1 MIGSTSKE
9 KVSLSW
15 WTWVIPFLVLCA
27 GSHISALFKYAP
39 GAAFYYLP
47 TSIGVILIN
56 WWGPKRVV
64 PAVFINACLN
74 ASLWEVGD
82 WRLYPLYSLPETI
95 YVFLSWLLF
104 THFGKGNPCIRNTNT
119 LVRFLVLAIIIPL
132 GIDMILLRSIYVLV
146 GIDTMSNVLF
156 TTVRSW
162 LGEFISNFG
171 LTLPVLYFF
180 TPLLSKNF
188 SINPQRKTVDLES
201 HSIVEKIE
209 FLFCVLI
216 LVVMSFTIEFK
227 DYWFVY
233 GLVSLYIAIR
243 LGFGLAVF
251 ANLIIFA
258 LTYLLP
264 ILILRLG
271 GNGQVDLGTD
281 AIKIYL
287 GTSLLFVF
295 SAITGRTISDLR
307 LAQFYIKSQ
316 IQKLEETNNDL
327 ELANKELDRFAYSV
341 SHDLSAPLKSIQ
353 GLINVSRLPN
363 NQTAS
368 EFYFGKIELCVR
380 NLEKFIGN
388 ILDYSRT
395 KRTDIQVEKIDLTQ
409 LCNELIE
416 GLRYVDDGRE
426 TIRFSLNEIAVNEV
440 VTDKASIAII
450 LNNLLSNAIKFRR
463 HAPNVSHEVRISSG
477 KTSSGVEIAIEDNGV
492 GISDEI
498 KEKIFDMFFRGTEHS
513 RGSGLGLYIAR
524 EAAKKIGA
532 ELCFE
537 STTGAGTRFAFE
549 VKS

>member
-1 MIGSTSKE
+1 MSKE
-9 KVSLSW
+9 RVSLSW
-15 WTWVIPFLVLCA
+15 WTWVIPFVVLCA

-47 TSIGVILIN
+47 TSIGIILIN
-56 WWGPKRVV
+56 WWGPARVV

-74 ASLWEVGD
+74 AGLWEVGD
-82 WRLYPLYSLPETI
+82 WRLYPLYAIPETV
-95 YVFLSWLLF
+95 YVFLSWFLF
-104 THFGKGNPCIRNTNT
+104 THLANGNACIKNTNN
-119 LVRFLVLAIIIPL
+119 LVRFLVLAIVIPL
-132 GIDMILLRSIYVLV
+132 CIEMILLRGIYVWM
-146 GIDTMSNVLF
+146 GIDTLSNVLF

-171 LTLPVLYFF
+171 LTLPVLHFF
-180 TPLLSKNF
+180 TPLLSPNF
-188 SINPQRKTVDLES
+188 SINPQRKTPDLQS
-201 HSIVEKIE
+201 LSTGEKIE
-209 FLFCVLI
+209 FIVCILI
-216 LVVMSFTIEFK
+216 SVVMSLAVEFK

-243 LGFGLAVF
+243 LGFGLAIFTNSV
-251 ANLIIFA
+251 IFA

-264 ILILRLG
+264 ILMLRLG
-271 GNGQVDLGTD
+271 GNGQVDLGAD
-281 AIKIYL
+281 VIKIYL

-316 IQKLEETNNDL
+316 IRKLEDTNNEL
-327 ELANKELDRFAYSV
+327 EVANKELDRFAYSV

-353 GLINVSRLPN
+353 GLINVSRIPD

-368 EFYFGKIELCVR
+368 EFYFSKIELCVR

-426 TIRFSLNEIAVNEV
+426 TVKFSLDEIAVNELV
-440 VTDKASIAII
+440 SDKASIAII
-450 LNNLLSNAIKFRR
+450 LNNLLSNAIKFRQ
-463 HAPNVSHEVRISSG
+463 HSPHLSHEVKISSG
-477 KTSSGVEIAIEDNGV
+477 KTSSGIKIAVEDNGI
-492 GISDEI
+492 GISEEI
-498 KEKIFDMFFRGTEHS
+498 KERIFDMFFRGTASS
-513 RGSGLGLYIAR
+513 RGSGLGLYIAK

-532 ELCFE
+532 ELFFE
-537 STTGAGTRFAFE
+537 STVGNGTRFVVE
-549 VKS
+549 VKAIR